1 MRECDGSTGDP
12 KPCCAQVIVI
22 TPDSIDDMD
31 WTNPRQA
38 KDGYT
43 HDWWHIE
50 VRRLLPLFRGLDDAS
65 TCFGRAVCIV
75 AACCCWW
82 VAGRRC

>member
-1 MRECDGSTGDP
+1 MARGCDASAH
-12 KPCCAQVIVI
+12 CVQVIVI
-22 TPDSIDDMD
+22 APDSIDDMD

-50 VRRLLPLFRGLDDAS
+50 VRRMLPLPR
-65 TCFGRAVCIV
+65 I
-75 AACCCWW
+75 
-82 VAGRRC
+82 

>member
-1 MRECDGSTGDP
+1 M
-12 KPCCAQVIVI
+12 QVIVI

-50 VRRLLPLFRGLDDAS
+50 VRRLLPLFRVWTTPVFVL
-65 TCFGRAVCIV
+65 
-75 AACCCWW
+75 
-82 VAGRRC
+82 AGRCAL